1 MAKKLLSVWLSLTI
15 LIFSSI
21 SIYADEVIQGDF
33 FLKNIVINGEN
44 IVNYELSNPF
54 LMHNDRLYVPM
65 DSEIGK
71 IMGFEA
77 EMDNESRTLKILK
90 TNPVQKNLT
99 ERGVKNNLEKVPAA
113 VRTDISVVVY
123 QDAQNGDASLTNEQA
138 NVTGENTNAVILNAV
153 FEVSSAMNF
162 DAADEA
168 AEVYSG
174 ELSETG
180 DGTVGSGSSE
190 AVVTSGP
197 NAREISDEVPA
208 AEGADKTADGET
220 SEAEDSKIGIPKL
233 TASQIDLMEQPVLV
247 KDTIVYVP
255 LNAIVSYEPFGWSSY
270 YESYSGV
277 YISTD
282 DEIDAASYFK
292 AADSNSI
299 KGRAAY
305 IVHINPNVPMNEAAN
320 MVRYFDA
327 YGKIYS
333 VDPKL
338 LMAVAQCESTFY
350 TGILNSHNCAGLMQ
364 IKLSTGESYGFS
376 NAQLLQMKPN
386 IQMGA
391 IYLGQA
397 LTTFGQD
404 RVKALSS
411 YNWGIGSVKKGSYN
425 TKYATKVLSK
435 YDRINSF
442 LTSEGYL

>member
-54 LMHNDRLYVPM
+54 LMYDNRIYIPM

-71 IMGFEA
+71 IMGFET

-99 ERGVKNNLEKVPAA
+99 ERGVKNNLDKVSAA
-113 VRTDISVVVY
+113 VRKDISVAAY
-123 QDAQNGDASLTNEQA
+123 QDAQNGNASLTDEQA
-138 NVTGENTNAVILNAV
+138 SVTGENTSAVVKNAVI
-153 FEVSSAMNF
+153 EVGSSIDF
-162 DAADEA
+162 EA
-168 AEVYSG
+168 A
-174 ELSETG
+174 
-180 DGTVGSGSSE
+180 
-190 AVVTSGP
+190 AQ
-197 NAREISDEVPA
+197 NA
-208 AEGADKTADGET
+208 GKTAESEN
-220 SEAEDSKIGIPKL
+220 SEAEDSKIEAPKL
-233 TASQIDLMEQPVLV
+233 TASQIDLMGQPVLV

-282 DEIDAASYFK
+282 DEIDAASYFD
-292 AADSNSI
+292 AADTNSI

-305 IVHINPNVPMNEAAN
+305 IVHVNPKVPMNEAAN

-327 YGKIYS
+327 YGKIYG

-364 IKLSTGESYGFS
+364 IKVSTGKAYGFS
-376 NAQLLQMKPN
+376 KAQLLQTKPN

-391 IYLGQA
+391 IYLGEA

-404 RVKALSS
+404 RVKALSA
-411 YNWGIGSVKKGSYN
+411 YNWGTGSVKRGSYN
-425 TKYATKVLSK
+425 TKYAQKVLSK
-435 YDRINSF
+435 YDNINSF
-442 LTSEGYL
+442 LTSKGYL

>member
-174 ELSETG
+174 ELSETE

-197 NAREISDEVPA
+197 NAREMSDGTLHFPC
-208 AEGADKTADGET
+208 TLF
-220 SEAEDSKIGIPKL
+220 SLPDSR
-233 TASQIDLMEQPVLV
+233 Q
-247 KDTIVYVP
+247 
-255 LNAIVSYEPFGWSSY
+255 
-270 YESYSGV
+270 
-277 YISTD
+277 
-282 DEIDAASYFK
+282 
-292 AADSNSI
+292 
-299 KGRAAY
+299 
-305 IVHINPNVPMNEAAN
+305 
-320 MVRYFDA
+320 
-327 YGKIYS
+327 S
-333 VDPKL
+333 V
-338 LMAVAQCESTFY
+338 
-350 TGILNSHNCAGLMQ
+350 
-364 IKLSTGESYGFS
+364 
-376 NAQLLQMKPN
+376 
-386 IQMGA
+386 
-391 IYLGQA
+391 
-397 LTTFGQD
+397 QD
-404 RVKALSS
+404 RRQ
-411 YNWGIGSVKKGSYN
+411 
-425 TKYATKVLSK
+425 
-435 YDRINSF
+435 DF
-442 LTSEGYL
+442 